1 MSLRR
6 KAARADP
13 PEALHARI
21 EEFVRACRSPA
32 IFEPG
37 EKTIPLEPGRFDLQI
52 RGSAVLLHVWSAE
65 TSLVRRILRV
75 GREENG
81 RIQLVTR
88 RLAQG
93 EGEMLVLDLARVGA
107 EIERR
112 AGRLEFR
119 ERFRRMLARQFG
131 GWTIAQISAAP
142 DLEHSLSPAYVRAF
156 LTKGTSAL
164 AAIAADPEAGAG
176 STRAAVCDQILSF
189 GLIWLHYL
197 RHRERRRTVEGLKIF
212 LPQGRTAATS
222 SRLAFLD
229 RERAS
234 CELFA
239 FDSQG
244 FTSPLDEKNYG
255 NLATSLDP
263 ASPVPQPAGP
273 VAQWIRRLIDEF
285 GAEAV
290 ARPDGVLSIRL
301 RGLEFARAMERQM
314 TYGVGDERPVT
325 GGNFY
330 EVEAL
335 ARRIAEERRADAA
348 PRESAF
354 YHMAP
359 EKWLESMVRA
369 DPAAIDG
376 SLLPEPL
383 YTQVPAV
390 AGSERGVIDLLGSE
404 RSGRLVVVE
413 IKASEDVHLPL
424 QGLDYWMRVKWH
436 LDRGEFQKRG
446 YFPGLAIQP
455 TPPRLMLVS
464 PVFHFHP
471 TTETILQYFSQQV
484 EVERIGLSADWRR
497 SLRVVFR
504 AKGAEKPA

>member
-6 KAARADP
+6 KAARTDP
-13 PEALHARI
+13 PEALQARV

-52 RGSAVLLHVWSAE
+52 RGGAVLLHVWNAE
-65 TSLVRRILRV
+65 TSLVRRILRI

-81 RIQLVTR
+81 RIQLVTH

-93 EGEMLVLDLARVGA
+93 EGEMLVLDLARDGQ

-119 ERFRRMLARQFG
+119 ERLRRMLARQFV

-142 DLEHSLSPAYVRAF
+142 DLEHSLSPAYVRAL
-156 LTKGTSAL
+156 LTKGSSAI
-164 AAIAADPEAGAG
+164 AAIAADPDAGAG
-176 STRAAVCDQILSF
+176 NTRAGVCDQILSF

-197 RHRERRRTVEGLKIF
+197 RQRERRRTVEGLKIF
-212 LPQGRTAATS
+212 LPQGRTAVTS

-229 RERAS
+229 RQHAS
-234 CELFA
+234 YELFA

-244 FTSPLDEKNYG
+244 FTSRLDEKNYG

-263 ASPVPQPAGP
+263 AAPVLQPAGP
-273 VAQWIRRLIDEF
+273 VARWIQRLIEEF
-285 GAEAV
+285 GAEPV

-301 RGLEFARAMERQM
+301 RGLEFARTMGRQM
-314 TYGVGDERPVT
+314 TYGVSEEWPVT
-325 GGNFY
+325 DENFY
-330 EVEAL
+330 QVEAL
-335 ARRIAEERRADAA
+335 ARRIAEERRADAEA
-348 PRESAF
+348 RESAF
-354 YHMAP
+354 YHIAP

-369 DPAAIDG
+369 APATIDG

-404 RSGRLVVVE
+404 RSGRLVVME
-413 IKASEDVHLPL
+413 IKAFEDIHLPL

-455 TPPRLMLVS
+455 APPRLVLVS
-464 PVFHFHP
+464 PAFHFHP
-471 TTETILQYFSQQV
+471 TTETILQYFSPQV
-484 EVERIGLSADWRR
+484 EVERVGLSAGWRG

>member
-21 EEFVRACRSPA
+21 EEFVGACRSPA

-52 RGSAVLLHVWSAE
+52 RGSAVLLHVWNAE
-65 TSLVRRILRV
+65 TSLVRRIVRIA
-75 GREENG
+75 REENG
-81 RIQLVTR
+81 RIQLVTH

-131 GWTIAQISAAP
+131 GWTIAQISATA

-164 AAIAADPEAGAG
+164 ATIAADPEAGAG
-176 STRAAVCDQILSF
+176 STRPAVCDQILSF

-197 RHRERRRTVEGLKIF
+197 RQRERRRTVEGLKIF
-212 LPQGRTAATS
+212 LPEGRTAATS

-234 CELFA
+234 YELFA

-263 ASPVPQPAGP
+263 AFPVPQPAGP
-273 VAQWIRRLIDEF
+273 VAQWIQRLIEEF
-285 GAEAV
+285 GAESV

-301 RGLEFARAMERQM
+301 RGLEFAKAMERQM
-314 TYGVGDERPVT
+314 TYGVGSERPVT
-325 GGNFY
+325 SGNFY

-335 ARRIAEERRADAA
+335 ARRIAEERRADAN

-354 YHMAP
+354 YDMAP

-390 AGSERGVIDLLGSE
+390 AGSERGLIDLLGSE

-424 QGLDYWMRVKWH
+424 QGLDYWIRVKWH

-446 YFPGLAIQP
+446 YFPGLAIEP
-455 TPPRLMLVS
+455 IPPRLVLVS